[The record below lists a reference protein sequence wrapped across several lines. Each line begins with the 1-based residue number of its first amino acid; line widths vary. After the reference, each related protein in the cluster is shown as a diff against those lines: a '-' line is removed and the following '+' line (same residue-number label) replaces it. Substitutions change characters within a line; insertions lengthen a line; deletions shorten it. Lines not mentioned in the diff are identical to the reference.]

1 MLPYIAPLQCMT
13 ALDLAIIQ
21 TEPLTLRT
29 IGRLKSAFDDSD
41 LPICVD
47 VVDWN
52 QADSAFKAMV
62 TKQGMVEL
70 QQQEHYL
77 LLNLELLAPVFIG
90 LEH

>member
-1 MLPYIAPLQCMT
+1 MLLYTPPLRCMT
-13 ALDLAIIQ
+13 ALDLGIIQ

-29 IGRLKSAFDDSD
+29 ISRLKSAFEDSG

-52 QADSAFKAMV
+52 QADSAFKAVV

-70 QQQEHYL
+70 QQKEH
-77 LLNLELLAPVFIG
+77 
-90 LEH
+90 

>member
-1 MLPYIAPLQCMT
+1 MRCKT

-21 TEPLTLRT
+21 TVPLTLR
-29 IGRLKSAFDDSD
+29 IISRLKSAFQDSN

-62 TKQGMVEL
+62 TKQGVIEL
-70 QQQEHYL
+70 Q
-77 LLNLELLAPVFIG
+77 
-90 LEH
+90 

>member
-1 MLPYIAPLQCMT
+1 MLPCNAPLRFMT

-21 TEPLTLRT
+21 TEPLTLR
-29 IGRLKSAFDDSD
+29 IISRLKSAFEDSN

-62 TKQGMVEL
+62 TKHGMIKL
-70 QQQEHYL
+70 QQEKHYL
-77 LLNLELLAPVFIG
+77 LSNM
-90 LEH
+90 

>member
-1 MLPYIAPLQCMT
+1 MLLYTAPLRCKN
-13 ALDLAIIQ
+13 ALNLGIIQ

-29 IGRLKSAFDDSD
+29 ISRLKSAFEDSD

-52 QADSAFKAMV
+52 QADSAFKGMV
-62 TKQGMVEL
+62 TKQRMVEL
-70 QQQEHYL
+70 QQKVHYL
-77 LLNLELLAPVFIG
+77 LLNMKLLAPVFIG

>member
-1 MLPYIAPLQCMT
+1 MLPCNPPLRYET

-21 TEPLTLRT
+21 TEPLTLR
-29 IGRLKSAFDDSD
+29 IISRLKSAFENSD

-70 QQQEHYL
+70 QQQVPYL
-77 LLNLELLAPVFIG
+77 LLNMELLAPVFIG

>member
-1 MLPYIAPLQCMT
+1 MLPCNAPLRYET

-21 TEPLTLRT
+21 TEPLTLRI

-41 LPICVD
+41 LPISVD
-47 VVDWN
+47 VVDCN

-70 QQQEHYL
+70 QQ
-77 LLNLELLAPVFIG
+77 
-90 LEH
+90 